1 MTTEEFSE
9 EVGKIF
15 QEEWQ
20 RARRK
25 TLALAFTA
33 GMIVGTLFGA
43 LYAENVTKMMGG
55 GGKGIVTDQQISR

>member
-9 EVGKIF
+9 HVGRIF
-15 QEEWQ
+15 QEEWR

-33 GMIVGTLFGA
+33 GMIAGTLFGA
-43 LYAENVTKMMGG
+43 LYAENVIKMMEG
-55 GGKGIVTDQQISR
+55 GGKGMVADQQIYR

>member
-9 EVGKIF
+9 HVGRIF
-15 QEEWQ
+15 QEEWR

-33 GMIVGTLFGA
+33 GMIAGTLFGA
-43 LYAENVTKMMGG
+43 LYAENVIKMMEGG
-55 GGKGIVTDQQISR
+55 G

>member
-55 GGKGIVTDQQISR
+55 G